1 MASALGVTPTSY
13 SSEDVS
19 ELIKQINLQAGIK
32 KNSYFVINDYF
43 SNNYVAV
50 SNCFSFVSNSLAT
63 LPYQKTMEK

>member
-19 ELIKQINLQAGIK
+19 ELIKQINLQAGS
-32 KNSYFVINDYF
+32 KNNDFVINDYF

-50 SNCFSFVSNSLAT
+50 NFCFSFVSNSLAT
-63 LPYQKTMEK
+63 LPYQKTTEK